1 MNDIALDVTYI
12 VKKYPYPYN
21 LNLINALIYES
32 RKINIDLLTLFN
44 VGGIVKKVDLDMLAF
59 ECDITTKKLV
69 NLFEKK
75 DDDMLIYLKIYNT
88 LVEW

>member
-1 MNDIALDVTYI
+1 MKNMNITEIFNSIRKDSLR
-12 VKKYPYPYN
+12 
-21 LNLINALIYES
+21 LIKE
-32 RKINIDLLTLFN
+32 
-44 VGGIVKKVDLDMLAF
+44 KKVDLYMLAF

>member
-1 MNDIALDVTYI
+1 MKNMNITEIFNSIRKDSLR
-12 VKKYPYPYN
+12 
-21 LNLINALIYES
+21 LIKE
-32 RKINIDLLTLFN
+32 
-44 VGGIVKKVDLDMLAF
+44 KKVDLDMLAF

-75 DDDMLIYLKIYNT
+75 DDDMLIYLKRYNT

>member
-1 MNDIALDVTYI
+1 MKNMNITEIFNSIRKDSLR
-12 VKKYPYPYN
+12 
-21 LNLINALIYES
+21 LIKE
-32 RKINIDLLTLFN
+32 
-44 VGGIVKKVDLDMLAF
+44 KKVDLDMLAF

-75 DDDMLIYLKIYNT
+75 DDDMFIYLKIYNT

>member
-1 MNDIALDVTYI
+1 MKNMNITEIFNSIRKDSLR
-12 VKKYPYPYN
+12 
-21 LNLINALIYES
+21 LIKE
-32 RKINIDLLTLFN
+32 
-44 VGGIVKKVDLDMLAF
+44 KKVDSDMLAF

>member
-1 MNDIALDVTYI
+1 MKNMNITEIFNSIRKDSLR
-12 VKKYPYPYN
+12 
-21 LNLINALIYES
+21 LIKE
-32 RKINIDLLTLFN
+32 
-44 VGGIVKKVDLDMLAF
+44 KKVDLDMLAF

>member
-1 MNDIALDVTYI
+1 MKNMNTTEVFNSIRKDSLR
-12 VKKYPYPYN
+12 
-21 LNLINALIYES
+21 LIKE
-32 RKINIDLLTLFN
+32 
-44 VGGIVKKVDLDMLAF
+44 KKVDLDMLAF
-59 ECDITTKKLV
+59 ECDITTKRLV

>member
-1 MNDIALDVTYI
+1 MKNMNTTEIFNSIRKDSLR
-12 VKKYPYPYN
+12 
-21 LNLINALIYES
+21 LIKE
-32 RKINIDLLTLFN
+32 
-44 VGGIVKKVDLDMLAF
+44 KKVDLDMLAF
-59 ECDITTKKLV
+59 ECNITTKRLV

>member
-1 MNDIALDVTYI
+1 MKNMNITEIFNSIRKDSLR
-12 VKKYPYPYN
+12 
-21 LNLINALIYES
+21 LITE
-32 RKINIDLLTLFN
+32 
-44 VGGIVKKVDLDMLAF
+44 KKVDLDMLAF

>member
-1 MNDIALDVTYI
+1 MKN
-12 VKKYPYPYN
+12 
-21 LNLINALIYES
+21 
-32 RKINIDLLTLFN
+32 INITEIFN
-44 VGGIVKKVDLDMLAF
+44 SIRKDSLRLIKEKKVDLDMLAF

>member
-1 MNDIALDVTYI
+1 MKNMNITEIFNSIRKDSLR
-12 VKKYPYPYN
+12 
-21 LNLINALIYES
+21 LIKE
-32 RKINIDLLTLFN
+32 
-44 VGGIVKKVDLDMLAF
+44 KKVDLDMLAF

-88 LVEW
+88 LVEWYVYYVFRRIN

>member
-1 MNDIALDVTYI
+1 MY
-12 VKKYPYPYN
+12 
-21 LNLINALIYES
+21 LIKE
-32 RKINIDLLTLFN
+32 
-44 VGGIVKKVDLDMLAF
+44 KKVDLDMLAF